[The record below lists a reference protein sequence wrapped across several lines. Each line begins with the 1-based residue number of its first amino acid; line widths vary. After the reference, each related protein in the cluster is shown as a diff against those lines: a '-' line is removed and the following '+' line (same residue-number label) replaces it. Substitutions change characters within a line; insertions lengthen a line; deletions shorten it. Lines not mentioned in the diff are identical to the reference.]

1 MRRGLVTATA
11 IGSVI
16 LIIGCAGHGDEEAAA
31 PPDVSPS
38 VSASAPRPPTEQEL
52 AEQFARNQAANKSF
66 RNRLPL
72 RTEVYEANRPV
83 ADRVLAGLQRLRAEQ
98 RYDADSIRQVLVDA
112 QLIDVTVR
120 PRGRLDT
127 GGGDGLIF
135 AGTGNRACVFGEH
148 GPTSTTV
155 DIGGPIM
162 DGGCLPAP
170 D

>member
-1 MRRGLVTATA
+1 MRRGLVVATA
-11 IGSVI
+11 IGSAI
-16 LIIGCAGHGDEEAAA
+16 LVIGCASPSGDDANA

-38 VSASAPRPPTEQEL
+38 VSASASRPPTEQEL
-52 AEQFARNQAANKSF
+52 AEQFERNQAANKSF

-72 RTEVYEANRPV
+72 RPEVSEANRPV
-83 ADRVLAGLQRLRAEQ
+83 ADQVLAGLQRLRAEQ

-112 QLIDVTVR
+112 QLTDVTVR

-135 AGTGNRACVFGEH
+135 AGWGNRACVFGEH
-148 GPTSTTV
+148 GPTATTV

-162 DGGCLPAP
+162 DGGCLTAP
-170 D
+170 G